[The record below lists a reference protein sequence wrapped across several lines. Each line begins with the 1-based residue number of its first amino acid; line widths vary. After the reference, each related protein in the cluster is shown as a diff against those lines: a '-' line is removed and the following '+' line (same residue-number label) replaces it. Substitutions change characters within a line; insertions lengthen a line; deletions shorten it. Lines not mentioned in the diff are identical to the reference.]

1 MPINKLRM
9 NFKRTGLF
17 ILLLSVMFKTS
28 TAIGCCAGDPV
39 TLTELLVSTTDQ
51 RAILV
56 VTIDSSWTDQ
66 HYGFWSIATVNKV
79 YKHAPEKTQITIVS
93 GSGNSSA
100 GGHLTR
106 KGEQYLLV
114 SGTRDGTTYGGFV
127 CDKFSRRLQPNYP
140 GYRTGMDQMVFI
152 KEYFEK
158 VNNKFTGP
166 VRLEYDD
173 KVYMEGFLKDGIPH
187 GDFKHYETIPY
198 GKYKDQHLLSSQ
210 ATYVYG
216 KLNGKTIGYRNQYRR
231 NYEIHNFYSNGI
243 LLKTETWIPGKT
255 GLYRSGF
262 TEYTDQ
268 GDFLLTNQVS
278 STGEDTLYLE
288 YAFLKLKKFNY
299 TYQFPNELKNI
310 PHGVSRKYSKTG
322 VLLEEGN
329 FFWGART
336 GQWTWYH
343 EDATIRKDTFYKIP
357 VRSENLFTIYHPEGA
372 IKAQGKMSQGLLEG
386 IWKYYRKNG
395 EFHFQ
400 NFYKEGLLNGVVKK
414 ISREYSSEYHFVNG
428 KKHGT
433 GKYFR
438 NGKLS
443 STENYK
449 DGKKD
454 GLFKSYGKTGIVR
467 SIASYQDGQLH
478 GVQLNLSVEGDTT
491 SLKHYTN
498 GYLDGVYRTVSKWR
512 TEEGTYDMGFRVGVW
527 KTYNARKEFYSIYD
541 YGYEKGTNMMHQQ
554 HMIHDQIIYQDSKG
568 NILSPED
575 VRDKI

>member
-1 MPINKLRM
+1 MAINKLRM

-17 ILLLSVMFKTS
+17 ILFLLLMFKTS
-28 TAIGCCAGDPV
+28 TAIGCCVGDPV

-66 HYGFWSIATVNKV
+66 NYGFWSIATVNKV

-114 SGTRDGTTYGGFV
+114 SGTRDGTIYGGFV
-127 CDKFSRRLQPNYP
+127 CDKFSRQLKPNYR
-140 GYRTGMDQMVFI
+140 GYRTGIDHMIFI
-152 KEYFEK
+152 KDYFEK

-166 VRLEYDD
+166 VRLEYED

-198 GKYKDQHLLSSQ
+198 GKYRDQHLLSSQ
-210 ATYVYG
+210 ATYVHG
-216 KLNGKTIGYRNQYRR
+216 KLN
-231 NYEIHNFYSNGI
+231 
-243 LLKTETWIPGKT
+243 
-255 GLYRSGF
+255 
-262 TEYTDQ
+262 
-268 GDFLLTNQVS
+268 
-278 STGEDTLYLE
+278 
-288 YAFLKLKKFNY
+288 
-299 TYQFPNELKNI
+299 
-310 PHGVSRKYSKTG
+310 
-322 VLLEEGN
+322 
-329 FFWGART
+329 
-336 GQWTWYH
+336 
-343 EDATIRKDTFYKIP
+343 
-357 VRSENLFTIYHPEGA
+357 
-372 IKAQGKMSQGLLEG
+372 QGLPEG
-386 IWKYYRKNG
+386 IWKYYHKNG

-400 NFYKEGLLNGVVKK
+400 NFYKDGLLNGVIKK
-414 ISREYSSEYHFVNG
+414 INREHGSEFNFVDG

-449 DGKKD
+449 DGQKD
-454 GLFKSYGKTGIVR
+454 GLFKSYDKTGIVR
-467 SIASYQDGQLH
+467 NIASYQNGQLH
-478 GVQLNLSVEGDTT
+478 GVQLNLSAEGDTT
-491 SLKHYTN
+491 SLKNYTN
-498 GYLDGVYRTVSKWR
+498 GYLDGVYRTVSKRR
-512 TEEGTYDMGFRVGVW
+512 TEEGTYDMGFKVGIW

-541 YGYEKGTNMMHQQ
+541 YGYEKGINMHQQ
-554 HMIHDQIIYQDSKG
+554 HMIHDQIIYQDSEG

-575 VRDKI
+575 VRGR